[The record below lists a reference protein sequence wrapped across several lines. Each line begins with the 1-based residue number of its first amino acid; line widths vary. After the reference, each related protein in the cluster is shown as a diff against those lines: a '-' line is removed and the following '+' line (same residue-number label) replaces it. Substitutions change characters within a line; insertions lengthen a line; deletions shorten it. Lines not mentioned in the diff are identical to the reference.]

1 MGSKFS
7 DSSTD
12 NSNMQALIVL
22 ALIGAAAASGQYQYH
37 GRYAGKCGND
47 GIYFRDSGSFV
58 MCSNG
63 NSYVQPCA
71 PGSRNAAYGSYS
83 YGQSYGYGHAAPAY
97 GAPAYGYGRDAY
109 RPDQYRNQNGYA
121 TRAAYNDGYGYGAPA
136 YGGPA
141 YGGYGYDAPRYGGE
155 HKVEV
160 RKEVRSYSN
169 DNRH

>member
-1 MGSKFS
+1 MG
-7 DSSTD
+7 
-12 NSNMQALIVL
+12 SNMQALIVL

-83 YGQSYGYGHAAPAY
+83 YGQSYGYSDFCGVNLVDYGYGAKGHGYGHAAPAY
-97 GAPAYGYGRDAY
+97 GAPAYGYG
-109 RPDQYRNQNGYA
+109 
-121 TRAAYNDGYGYGAPA
+121 RAAYNDGYGYGAPA